1 MNDADHRATG
11 VTTCVALGCILLIY
25 GIVMLT
31 WAYGTGDPAWTF
43 RARRGAPEGPC
54 FGYWIELLRLLLVV
68 PLAMYAL
75 AAGFARQVS
84 ILLAVAD
91 RSTWTPGVTLSRV
104 LLLLIAVG
112 YGGYNL
118 HRCFDRGTEG
128 LASKTVEYGHDHLC
142 YAGAVSDDGWTS
154 LDAQYQSARRS
165 LLLYSG
171 YAAVFFSVLVPLVL
185 IVPGYAFFS
194 EDIHGVREARET
206 LEQSLQGGIARQEEV
221 ASVKQQFQNFS
232 HTLTRLATRHVRLM
246 VAIGAAVAFDQYLGA
261 LAMSPEAQNDV
272 IVAYA
277 IVAINLL
284 LLGVAF
290 CFYYD
295 GWQQAHRWVLDAGD
309 HDGLAAKQYAPA
321 AFVRNLWS
329 YNYGA
334 WIMTSL
340 LASPL
345 LASPWRDAVAR
356 VMQMLG

>member
-1 MNDADHRATG
+1 MNDADRHATG
-11 VTTCVALGCILLIY
+11 VTTCVALGCVLLVF
-25 GIVMLT
+25 GLVMLT

-43 RARRGAPEGPC
+43 RARRGAPDGPC
-54 FGYWIELLRLLLVV
+54 FGYWIEVLRLLLVV

-75 AAGFARQVS
+75 AAGFARPISV
-84 ILLAVAD
+84 LLAVTD

-104 LLLLIAVG
+104 LLLVIAVG

-118 HRCFDRGTEG
+118 QRCFDRGSGG
-128 LASKTVEYGHDHLC
+128 LASKTVDFGHENRC
-142 YAGAVSDDGWTS
+142 YAGAASSDGWTS
-154 LDAQYQSARRS
+154 LDAQYDSARRS

-171 YAAVFFSVLVPLVL
+171 YAAVFFAVLVPLVL

-194 EDIHGVREARET
+194 EDIHRVREAREL
-206 LEQSLQGGIARQEEV
+206 LEQSLQGGPARQDGV
-221 ASVKQQFQNFS
+221 AAVKEQFQTFS
-232 HTLTRLATRHVRLM
+232 RTLTRLATRHVRLM

-272 IVAYA
+272 ILAYA

-295 GWQQAHRWVLDAGD
+295 GWQQAHRWVVDAGES
-309 HDGLAAKQYAPA
+309 DGLAAKQYAPA

-345 LASPWRDAVAR
+345 IASPWRDALAR
-356 VMQMLG
+356 VMQLLG